1 MHGDDFSLEPPF
13 RALLSE
19 LIAVFSVQGVD
30 AYATGG
36 FLRDALLGKKVH
48 DLDISVSADPLQL
61 GPRLAD
67 TFSGH
72 YFPLDAERRLVR
84 VLLPAHDIHL
94 DLQPLTG
101 PIEDD
106 LLTRDYTVD
115 AMAAPLGEVAAGS
128 PSQEGL
134 IDPTGGFDD
143 LRAGTIRLV
152 SEDALRRD
160 PLRLLR
166 GVRLATQLGFR
177 IEPQTRAAVQRHASL
192 LEGVAAERQRDEL
205 VQILATPRATAGLRL
220 MDELDLLDRV
230 MPEIAITRGV
240 EQPKEHH
247 WDVFGH
253 SLAAVEALDMLLD
266 EEAPDSEPAKSLRNE
281 LWTQLDWWSDGRG
294 YFSREYV
301 PNTQRCSLI
310 KLAGFL
316 HDIGKPET
324 KSFDDTGRMR
334 FLGHADAGAEIALR
348 LMQRLRFSS
357 REAELVRAMVDE
369 HLRPL
374 QLFQQGMPTR
384 KAIYRFF
391 RDTGEAGIDTLFLSL
406 ADHLATVGPRI
417 DLEGWRRHVAVVDY
431 LLRTRLHEPE
441 VVHPPKLIDGDDLM
455 SELGLPPGPLVGELL
470 EIVREAQAAGEV
482 STRDEAVELARR
494 QLERH
499 TPAI

>member
-1 MHGDDFSLEPPF
+1 MHVDDFSLEPSL

-19 LIAVFSVQGVD
+19 LIAVFSVQGVE

-36 FLRDALLGKKVH
+36 FLRDALLGKKVR

-94 DLQPLTG
+94 DLLPLTG
-101 PIEDD
+101 VIEDD
-106 LLTRDYTVD
+106 LLSRDYTVD
-115 AMAAPLGEVAAGS
+115 AMAALLGEVAAGS
-128 PSQEGL
+128 ILL

-143 LRAGTIRLV
+143 LRDGTIRLV

-166 GVRLATQLGFR
+166 GVRLASQLGFR
-177 IEPQTRAAVQRHASL
+177 IEPRTRGAIQRYASL
-192 LEGVAAERQRDEL
+192 LEGVVAERQRDEL
-205 VQILATPRATAGLRL
+205 AQILSTPRATAGLRL

-230 MPEIAITRGV
+230 MPEIASTRGV

-253 SLAAVEALDMLLD
+253 SLAAVEALDM
-266 EEAPDSEPAKSLRNE
+266 
-281 LWTQLDWWSDGRG
+281 WSDGRA

-316 HDIGKPET
+316 HDIGKPQT

-334 FLGHADAGAEIALR
+334 FLGHADAGAEIAVR

-357 REAELVRAMVDE
+357 RETELVRAMVDA

-374 QLFQQGMPTR
+374 LLFQQGLPTR
-384 KAIYRFF
+384 RAVYRFF
-391 RDTGEAGIDTLFLSL
+391 RDTGEAGIDTLYLSL
-406 ADHLATVGPRI
+406 ADHVATVGPRV

-441 VVHPPKLIDGDDLM
+441 VVHPPKLVDGDDLM
-455 SELGLPPGPLVGELL
+455 SDLGLSPGPLIGELL

-482 STRDEAVELARR
+482 ATRAEALELARR
-494 QLERH
+494 HLDETEAPPPSH
-499 TPAI
+499 

>member
-1 MHGDDFSLEPPF
+1 MHVDDFSLEPSL

-19 LIAVFSVQGVD
+19 LIAVFSVQGVE

-36 FLRDALLGKKVH
+36 FLRDALLGKKVR

-94 DLQPLTG
+94 DLLPLTG
-101 PIEDD
+101 VIEDD
-106 LLTRDYTVD
+106 LLSRDYTVD
-115 AMAAPLGEVAAGS
+115 AMAALLGEVAAGS
-128 PSQEGL
+128 ILL
-134 IDPTGGFDD
+134 IDPTGGFND
-143 LRAGTIRLV
+143 LRDGTIRLV

-166 GVRLATQLGFR
+166 GVRLASQLGFR
-177 IEPQTRAAVQRHASL
+177 IEPQTRGAIQRYASL

-205 VQILATPRATAGLRL
+205 AQILSTPRATAGLRL

-230 MPEIAITRGV
+230 MPEIASTRGV

-266 EEAPDSEPAKSLRNE
+266 EEAPDAEPAKSLWNE
-281 LWTQLDWWSDGRG
+281 LWTRLDWWSDGRA

-316 HDIGKPET
+316 HDIGKPQT

-334 FLGHADAGAEIALR
+334 FLGHADAGAEIAVR

-357 REAELVRAMVDE
+357 RETELVRAMVDA

-374 QLFQQGMPTR
+374 LLFQQGLPTR
-384 KAIYRFF
+384 RAVYRFF
-391 RDTGEAGIDTLFLSL
+391 RDTGEAGIDTLYLSL
-406 ADHLATVGPRI
+406 ADHVATVGPRV

-441 VVHPPKLIDGDDLM
+441 VVHPPKLVDGDDLM
-455 SELGLPPGPLVGELL
+455 SDLGLSPGPLIGELL

-482 STRDEAVELARR
+482 ATRAEALELARR
-494 QLERH
+494 HLEE
-499 TPAI
+499 TEAPAS

>member
-1 MHGDDFSLEPPF
+1 MHVDDFSLEPSL

-19 LIAVFSVQGVD
+19 LIAVFSVQGVE

-36 FLRDALLGKKVH
+36 FLRDALLGKKVR

-94 DLQPLTG
+94 DLLPLTG
-101 PIEDD
+101 VIEDD
-106 LLTRDYTVD
+106 LLSRDYTVD
-115 AMAAPLGEVAAGS
+115 AMAALLGEVAAGS
-128 PSQEGL
+128 ILL

-143 LRAGTIRLV
+143 LRDGTIRLV

-166 GVRLATQLGFR
+166 GVRLASQLGFR
-177 IEPQTRAAVQRHASL
+177 IEPR
-192 LEGVAAERQRDEL
+192 
-205 VQILATPRATAGLRL
+205 
-220 MDELDLLDRV
+220 
-230 MPEIAITRGV
+230 
-240 EQPKEHH
+240 KEHH

-266 EEAPDSEPAKSLRNE
+266 EEAPDAEPAKSLWNE
-281 LWTQLDWWSDGRG
+281 LWTRLDWWSDGRA

-316 HDIGKPET
+316 HDIGKPQT

-334 FLGHADAGAEIALR
+334 FLGHADAGAEIAVR

-357 REAELVRAMVDE
+357 RETELVRAMVDA

-374 QLFQQGMPTR
+374 LLFQQGLPTR
-384 KAIYRFF
+384 RAVYRFF

-406 ADHLATVGPRI
+406 ADHVATVGPRV

-441 VVHPPKLIDGDDLM
+441 VVHPPKLVDGDDLM
-455 SELGLPPGPLVGELL
+455 SDLGLSPGPLIGELL

-482 STRDEAVELARR
+482 ATRAEALELARR
-494 QLERH
+494 HLEE
-499 TPAI
+499 TEAPAS